1 MWKYSGELLRLEK
14 GMQSDRSVR
23 SSRNL
28 TVYVYTY
35 QLMVLNSS
43 GSTQHML
50 LLGAPQM
57 PIPVCHLSALSE
69 PTPSAAW
76 QDPAQAFTGFAKFI
90 PAVQLLRSEKRS
102 RHIFQSLQL
111 IVHRADIGVSA
122 SSTGGTSGTPQSPWW
137 YASLQPPEP
146 CALPPLPLLF
156 RLSECD
162 IAVILISGRS
172 ADALRRFF
180 ST

>member
-1 MWKYSGELLRLEK
+1 MVFKWFTQTQKRHVDWSQCPGQWKPYRIRLHIPTF
-14 GMQSDRSVR
+14 GSQ
-23 SSRNL
+23 
-28 TVYVYTY
+28 
-35 QLMVLNSS
+35 SS
-43 GSTQHML
+43 GSTKHML
-50 LLGAPQM
+50 LLGAPHM
-57 PIPVCHLSALSE
+57 IIPVCPLSALSV

-76 QDPAQAFTGFAKFI
+76 QHLVQAFTGIARYS
-90 PAVQLLRSEKRS
+90 PAAQLLRSKKRNRS
-102 RHIFQSLQL
+102 ISQSLQL
-111 IVHRADIGVSA
+111 LVHRADIGVSA

-137 YASLQPPEP
+137 YLSLQPPEP